1 MTRQE
6 INSVVIALFESAV
19 AMGTSTKRNPGSR
32 EYRQKLLEF
41 QKLWEHAHYG
51 ALRTH
56 NNKRNSR
63 GNRIATVEEK
73 CALLAQISNELNKM
87 AWNAP
92 TKIDEH
98 RTDKLI
104 RFIDKI
110 RILDNGELDLYDYN
124 N

>member
-1 MTRQE
+1 MNRQE
-6 INSVVIALFESAV
+6 INATVIALFESAV
-19 AMGTSTKRNPGSR
+19 ARCTSTKRNPGSR

-41 QKLWEHAHYG
+41 QKRWERAHYG

-63 GNRIATVEEK
+63 GYRIATVEEK
-73 CALLAQISNELNKM
+73 CALLAQISNALNQM

-92 TKIDEH
+92 TKIDEI
-98 RTDKLI
+98 RTDRLI

-110 RILDNGELDLYDYN
+110 RISDNGDLDLYDYN